1 MENKM
6 MEMWDNRYASEDY
19 AYGTKPNRFLK
30 NTIEKLQ
37 LTGSIL
43 FGAEGEGRN
52 AVFAAKH
59 GMEVTAFDISNE
71 GKQKALKLAAKEH
84 VHIEYE
90 LGNLLDLDLTNKK
103 YDIIALIF
111 AHFPPPIL
119 SKYHKKLAELVVEG
133 GLIVLEGFSKGHLP
147 YRTANPKVGGPNNLE
162 MLFSK
167 DSIKEDFPDFEIIRL
182 EEVEIELNEGTYHNG
197 KGKVIQFIGRKNSPI
212 T

>member
-1 MENKM
+1 M

-52 AVFAAKH
+52 AVFAAKR

-84 VHIEYE
+84 VQIDYE
-90 LGNLLDLDLTNKK
+90 LGNLFDLDLTKQK
-103 YDIIALIF
+103 YDIVALIF

-119 SKYHKKLAELVVEG
+119 STYHTKLAQLVEDG
-133 GLIVLEGFSKGHLP
+133 GIIILKGFSKGHLP
-147 YRTANPKVGGPNNLE
+147 YRTENPKVGGPKNLE

-167 DSIKEDFPDFEIIRL
+167 ESIKEDFPDFEIIRL
-182 EEVEIELNEGTYHNG
+182 EEVEIELNEGIYHNG
-197 KGKVIQFIGRKNSPI
+197 IGKVIQFIGRKK
-212 T
+212 

>member
-52 AVFAAKH
+52 AVFAAKQ
-59 GMEVTAFDISNE
+59 GLEVTAFDISNE

-84 VHIEYE
+84 VHIDYQ
-90 LGNLLDLDLTNKK
+90 LGSLFDLDLSKQK
-103 YDIIALIF
+103 YDIVALIF

-119 SKYHKKLAELVVEG
+119 SKYHTKLGQLVKDG
-133 GLIVLEGFSKGHLP
+133 GIIILEGFSKGHLP
-147 YRTANPKVGGPNNLE
+147 YRTANPQVGGPNNLE

-167 DSIKEDFPDFEIIRL
+167 ESIKQDFPDFAISRL
-182 EEVEIELNEGTYHNG
+182 EEVEIELNEGIYHNG
-197 KGKVIQFIGRKNSPI
+197 IGKVIQFIGRKK
-212 T
+212 